1 MKQESKVLEMNNRMY
16 FMFSKLAWFNKLN
29 EAGVYKVP
37 LLGKEDQND
46 LIQEFLKRYDRHYI
60 HKNHSYIGS
69 ATPKVQG
76 LGEVLSEPI
85 NRIKSW
91 NFTDI
96 LVRGYSHDFR
106 IIIYLLLSI
115 GFTLWFHSHP
125 VHIPQI
131 ELCREIVQQPYVY
144 TITHSILSS
153 SQHLRIEPTKCILK
167 KIPSILTPATDFYF
181 DTSTTIVK
189 YIKHNYYPGWSEL
202 KHIRPEELGKC
213 RLLNE
218 KIIELLGFL
227 ALRVSIVF
235 DPLDIVP
242 LDIVEKSAED
252 VGKLMEDFNDTAKG
266 RLAKRGK
273 CQLISIVVVILL
285 MSLVES
291 TPASIPS

>member
-1 MKQESKVLEMNNRMY
+1 MY
-16 FMFSKLAWFNKLN
+16 FMFSKLPWFNNLN

-37 LLGKEDQND
+37 LLAKEDQND

-60 HKNHSYIGS
+60 HNNKSDIG
-69 ATPKVQG
+69 TPTHKVQG
-76 LGEVLSEPI
+76 LGEVLSVPI
-85 NRIKSW
+85 NGIKSW
-91 NFTDI
+91 NFTDL
-96 LVRGYSHDFR
+96 LVRGYRHDFR

-115 GFTLWFHSHP
+115 GFTLWFNSHP

-167 KIPSILTPATDFYF
+167 KIPSILTPSTDFDF
-181 DTSTTIVK
+181 DTSSTTVK
-189 YIKHNYYPGWSEL
+189 YIKHHYYPCWSEL
-202 KHIRPEELGKC
+202 KHIRPEELGKS

-218 KIIELLGFL
+218 KVIELLGSL
-227 ALRVSIVF
+227 ALRLTIVF
-235 DPLDIVP
+235 DPMDIVQ
-242 LDIVEKSAED
+242 KSAED
-252 VGKLMEDFNDTAKG
+252 VGKLLEDFNDTAKG
-266 RLAKRGK
+266 RMAKRGK
-273 CQLISIVVVILL
+273 CQLISMVVVILL